1 MAEEKREEVCP
12 KCHGTGIVKEKDGT
26 SHTCWECLSEGKL
39 DVHSKQVKDSG
50 IKI

>member
-1 MAEEKREEVCP
+1 MADEDCE
-12 KCHGTGIVKEKDGT
+12 KCHGTGIVKDETGV
-26 SHTCWECLSEGKL
+26 HTCWECLKEGKL